1 MFICGRGFVWSRRD
15 PDADADKLNSI
26 HSKSSNSIFQ
36 ASPLVLA
43 ALHFNLN
50 IAQILDFNFEL
61 DNFRK
66 KFCEENLN
74 AVLSEKFT
82 KVSNVIKFAQLLNL
96 ENLASNDSLRSLVN
110 EYLSKPH
117 VCNIRSVLLMAN
129 LILIQSPRKQF
140 QNMDQTKLKVK
151 KWKGVK
157 IVILKMASEG

>member
-26 HSKSSNSIFQ
+26 HSKLSNSIFQ

-82 KVSNVIKFAQLLNL
+82 KVSNVIKSGKLGLKWFAQIFGQRIF
-96 ENLASNDSLRSLVN
+96 EQASRLQYQVR
-110 EYLSKPH
+110 
-117 VCNIRSVLLMAN
+117 
-129 LILIQSPRKQF
+129 
-140 QNMDQTKLKVK
+140 
-151 KWKGVK
+151 
-157 IVILKMASEG
+157 IVDG